1 MERGDTPGSRVTCSI
16 RMCDSSGSCT
26 YFNLTSSRSSKLQSC
41 IYSVPVWKTQ
51 TVSSP
56 GTINRVG
63 GSDGMLVTLDGRG
76 AVLRALLFLR
86 RRGAC
91 SRDGA
96 RRYAQLPGIMF
107 DSHINFFRAL
117 HIRSIPQP
125 ILNPARDLFNRFAL
139 YGNCQYGRGSVIS
152 RREVSW
158 IKDRC
163 FTRWR
168 GFNDDAGAILRGS
181 TVVGRSDD
189 YNWPGPCI
197 AHISQSA
204 CTSAGGRFMRSPRNL
219 KFACAVSRLSC
230 RSCSRFE
237 KSMT

>member
-1 MERGDTPGSRVTCSI
+1 MYI
-16 RMCDSSGSCT
+16 
-26 YFNLTSSRSSKLQSC
+26 F
-41 IYSVPVWKTQ
+41 
-51 TVSSP
+51 SP
-56 GTINRVG
+56 GLENSNGVQPR
-63 GSDGMLVTLDGRG
+63 DYKQGRGLGRDAGDAGWTG

-189 YNWPGPCI
+189 CNWPCPCI
-197 AHISQSA
+197 AHIS
-204 CTSAGGRFMRSPRNL
+204 
-219 KFACAVSRLSC
+219 
-230 RSCSRFE
+230 
-237 KSMT
+237 